1 MLADE
6 ATTIR
11 RAQNGDGTALEEL
24 LLVYEKKVYNIAYR
38 LMGSEADAADMAQE
52 ALIKIYRSIR
62 GFKGEASFSSW
73 VYRLTVNTCMDGLRK
88 RKRAPI
94 SLEFACE
101 SGVSFEDSGADAPE
115 ARALS
120 IERAEDIQKA
130 INMLS
135 AEHRAVV
142 VMRDIGG
149 LSYEEIASSLTISV
163 GTVKSRINRG
173 RQRLKELLLEGNG
186 TNGHSNAS

>member
-6 ATTIR
+6 ATTIK

-24 LLVYEKKVYNIAYR
+24 LLSYEKKVYNIAYR

-52 ALIKIYRSIR
+52 ALIKIYRGVR

-94 SLEFACE
+94 SLEYTME

-115 ARALS
+115 TRALS

-130 INMLS
+130 IGMLS
-135 AEHRAVV
+135 AEHRTVV
-142 VMRDIGG
+142 VMRDISG
-149 LSYEEIASSLTISV
+149 LSYEEIADSLRISV
-163 GTVKSRINRG
+163 GTVKSRINRA
-173 RQRLKELLLEGNG
+173 RQRLKELLL
-186 TNGHSNAS
+186 

>member
-6 ATTIR
+6 AITIR

-24 LLVYEKKVYNIAYR
+24 LLAYEKRVFSIAYR

-52 ALIKIYRSIR
+52 ALIKIYRGVR

-94 SLEFACE
+94 SLEFASE
-101 SGVSFEDSGADAPE
+101 NGLPFEDSGTETPE
-115 ARALS
+115 TRALS
-120 IERAEDIQKA
+120 MERAEDIQKA

-135 AEHRAVV
+135 TEHRTVV
-142 VMRDIGG
+142 VLRDISG
-149 LSYEEIASSLTISV
+149 LSYEEISDTLKISV

-173 RQRLKELLLEGNG
+173 RQRLKELLIGENG
-186 TNGHSNAS
+186 TNGQ

>member
-1 MLADE
+1 MSSSVHSM
-6 ATTIR
+6 
-11 RAQNGDGTALEEL
+11 GDGTALEEL
-24 LLVYEKKVYNIAYR
+24 LLAYEKRVYNIAYR

-94 SLEFACE
+94 SLEYTME
-101 SGVSFEDSGADAPE
+101 SGMAFEDTGTDTPE
-115 ARALS
+115 ERTLS

-130 INMLS
+130 IGLLT

-149 LSYEEIASSLTISV
+149 LSYEEIAGSLKISI
-163 GTVKSRINRG
+163 GTVKSRISRG
-173 RQRLKELLLEGNG
+173 RQRLKELLIEGNG
-186 TNGHSNAS
+186 TNG

>member
-6 ATTIR
+6 AKFIR

-24 LLVYEKKVYNIAYR
+24 LLAYEKKVYNIAYR
-38 LMGSEADAADMAQE
+38 MMGSEADAADMAQE
-52 ALIKIYRSIR
+52 SLIKIYRSIK

-94 SLEFACE
+94 SLEYTME
-101 SGVSFEDSGADAPE
+101 SGVPFEDTATDTPE
-115 ARALS
+115 VHALS
-120 IERAEDIQKA
+120 IERSEDIQKA
-130 INMLS
+130 INRLS
-135 AEHRAVV
+135 GEHKAVV
-142 VMRDIGG
+142 VMRDITG
-149 LSYEEIASSLTISV
+149 LTYEEIAESLQISV

-173 RQRLKELLLEGNG
+173 RQRLKELLFE
-186 TNGHSNAS
+186 A

>member
-6 ATTIR
+6 AITIR

-24 LLVYEKKVYNIAYR
+24 LFAYEKKVYNIAFR
-38 LMGSEADAADMAQE
+38 LMGNEADAADMAQE
-52 ALIKIYRSIR
+52 ALIKIYRGVK

-94 SLEFACE
+94 SLEYTME
-101 SGVSFEDSGADAPE
+101 SGMPFEDEAAGTPE
-115 ARALS
+115 THALS
-120 IERAEDIQKA
+120 IERNEDIQKA
-130 INMLS
+130 INLLS
-135 AEHRAVV
+135 SEHKAVV
-142 VMRDIGG
+142 VMRDISG
-149 LSYEEIASSLTISV
+149 LTYEEISESLQISV

-173 RQRLKELLLEGNG
+173 RQRLKELLLEG
-186 TNGHSNAS
+186 

>member
-6 ATTIR
+6 AITIR

-24 LLVYEKKVYNIAYR
+24 LLAYEKKVYNIAYR
-38 LMGSEADAADMAQE
+38 LMGIEADAADMAQE
-52 ALIKIYRSIR
+52 ALIKIYRSIK

-94 SLEFACE
+94 SLEFSME
-101 SGVSFEDSGADAPE
+101 SGVPFEDTAAGTPE
-115 ARALS
+115 MHALS
-120 IERAEDIQKA
+120 IERSEDIQKA

-135 AEHRAVV
+135 CEHKTVV
-142 VMRDIGG
+142 VMRDISG
-149 LSYEEIASSLTISV
+149 LTYEEISESLKISV
-163 GTVKSRINRG
+163 GTVKSRISRG
-173 RQRLKELLLEGNG
+173 RQRLKELLLEG
-186 TNGHSNAS
+186 